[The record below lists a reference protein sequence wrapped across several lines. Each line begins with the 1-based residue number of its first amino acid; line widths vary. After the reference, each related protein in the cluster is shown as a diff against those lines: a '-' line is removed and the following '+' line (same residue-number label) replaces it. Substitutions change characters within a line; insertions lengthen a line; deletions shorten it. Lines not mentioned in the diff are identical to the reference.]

1 MTKSRGP
8 YISKICF
15 GCEPLGGEDWG
26 LVDVEEIAGAIDVA
40 LDAGVNCF
48 DTADVYGLGLSEQRL
63 SEILGSRRHDVVI
76 ATKGGL
82 SWQANS
88 VGGRAIISRDSSPA
102 HLAAAIEGSLRR
114 LRLDCLPIYFVHWPD
129 PHVDIRRSF
138 DLLSRLQAQGKIS
151 HIGCS
156 NFSVDQ
162 LRLACEVSRV
172 SYLQVP
178 LNIIG
183 ADLDADMRNE
193 VVRREI
199 GVFAYNALANG
210 LLTGK
215 FDRSV
220 RFPEGDRRS
229 RLPMFSGSA
238 FNQALENVATISKAA
253 SEVGLTC
260 AQYAIAKV
268 AARPEVVSVV
278 IGVKNRRQAE
288 ENCTVLRLT
297 DFPRVETFPQRMM

>member
-1 MTKSRGP
+1 M
-8 YISKICF
+8 
-15 GCEPLGGEDWG
+15 
-26 LVDVEEIAGAIDVA
+26 
-40 LDAGVNCF
+40 
-48 DTADVYGLGLSEQRL
+48 
-63 SEILGSRRHDVVI
+63 
-76 ATKGGL
+76 
-82 SWQANS
+82 
-88 VGGRAIISRDSSPA
+88 
-102 HLAAAIEGSLRR
+102 
-114 LRLDCLPIYFVHWPD
+114 
-129 PHVDIRRSF
+129 
-138 DLLSRLQAQGKIS
+138 
-151 HIGCS
+151 
-156 NFSVDQ
+156 
-162 LRLACEVSRV
+162 
-172 SYLQVP
+172 
-178 LNIIG
+178 
-183 ADLDADMRNE
+183 
-193 VVRREI
+193 
-199 GVFAYNALANG
+199 FAYNALANG